1 MREPTNQD
9 PTLGTDPWGRTP
21 GRSGDAPADG
31 AGGQVAAALDRFERA
46 LVQLLAVPAEL
57 RRSRTVIRR
66 LEARVRELEDALA
79 ARDRSRDEALGR
91 LDRVLEE
98 MEAWTASAPSPSSSS
113 ATD

>member
-21 GRSGDAPADG
+21 AGGGDAPADG
-31 AGGQVAAALDRFERA
+31 NGGPLAAALDRFERA
-46 LVQLLAVPAEL
+46 FEGLLAVPAEL

-79 ARDRSRDEALGR
+79 TRDQRRDEAIGR

-98 MEAWTASAPSPSSSS
+98 MESWTASAPSPSSSS